1 MSFEELESC
10 LKLNLGKYQRKDVGN
25 LNPDDEPSGQKKLA
39 KDVFDQGLM
48 HYFGFH
54 HEEAAHC
61 FLRCTQ
67 LEPDCA
73 LAHGMISLCH
83 SPNYNFNG
91 TFYYENTNYPNSDPA
106 DCDNLT
112 GGLFPSQQ
120 TAEHHSRLA
129 MEKAHILQGTA
140 RQISEVEF
148 HILSATRI
156 RTNRPGIEPSTAD
169 DTVGRPYANS
179 LRALYQQ
186 YPDDPEVAFLFSD
199 SLMVLNAWHV
209 YEFPTGRSMSPD
221 TDEVQIV
228 LQNSL
233 RKHPNHP
240 GLCHLFIHLS
250 EMSSDPGRALAA
262 CEPLRTQLRSFFT
275 LPSSCVT
282 CQSSLDLR
290 KYSFFVLFMFSLQI
304 S

>member
-1 MSFEELESC
+1 MSPKDLESC
-10 LKLNLGKYQRKDVGN
+10 LKLDLGKYHRKEVCN
-25 LNPDDEPSGQKKLA
+25 LNPDLECSGQTKLA
-39 KDVFDQGLM
+39 RDVFDQGLM

-54 HEEAAHC
+54 HEEAARC

-67 LEPDCA
+67 LEPNCA

-91 TFYYENTNYPNSDPA
+91 TVYYENTNYPDSDPA
-106 DCDNLT
+106 DCVNLT
-112 GGLFPSQQ
+112 EGLFPSQQ
-120 TAEHHSRLA
+120 TAEYHSRLA
-129 MEKAHILQGTA
+129 MEKAQILQGTA
-140 RQISEVEF
+140 MQLSAMEIQ
-148 HILSATRI
+148 ILSAI
-156 RTNRPGIEPSTAD
+156 RTRTNQPGLDPLAAD
-169 DTVGRPYANS
+169 DTVGRPYADT
-179 LRALYQQ
+179 LRAIYQK

-199 SLMVLNAWHV
+199 SLMVLNAWRV

-228 LQNSL
+228 LQDSL

-262 CEPLRTQLRSFFT
+262 CEPLRSQLRLFF
-275 LPSSCVT
+275 
-282 CQSSLDLR
+282 
-290 KYSFFVLFMFSLQI
+290 
-304 S
+304 

>member
-1 MSFEELESC
+1 
-10 LKLNLGKYQRKDVGN
+10 
-25 LNPDDEPSGQKKLA
+25 
-39 KDVFDQGLM
+39 
-48 HYFGFH
+48 
-54 HEEAAHC
+54 
-61 FLRCTQ
+61 
-67 LEPDCA
+67 
-73 LAHGMISLCH
+73 
-83 SPNYNFNG
+83 
-91 TFYYENTNYPNSDPA
+91 
-106 DCDNLT
+106 
-112 GGLFPSQQ
+112 
-120 TAEHHSRLA
+120 

-250 EMSSDPGRALAA
+250 EMSSEPGRALAA

-290 KYSFFVLFMFSLQI
+290 KNSFFVLFMFSLQI